1 MPRID
6 TPERR
11 RDFRNSRVLRFA
23 SQADVEQV
31 PEKLQQ
37 QLDGLDAFL
46 TRLTAVG
53 AWCYMIGSF
62 HLLPNDNHSTRWAAH
77 LFLVGGSIS
86 LITSMLDLEEAVSAR
101 ASAFEVFMHAAY
113 VAGSLIYV
121 LATVFFVPEIA
132 SRLGWADLAGSAGF
146 VAGSALLVIASFV
159 NGVHGTLLASTA
171 TFIGCQLYLV
181 GSILYLPGLGCHD
194 TRRTATLCMV
204 LGSLAFAVA
213 SHYPLV
219 HHRRLQ
225 RTSTP
230 SKASARHHRSPLPDF
245 FMVPTSSP
253 HHGRGPQSPHA
264 TPPSP

>member
-1 MPRID
+1 MRG

-23 SQADVEQV
+23 SQSDEV

-46 TRLTAVG
+46 TRLTALG
-53 AWCYMIGSF
+53 AWCYIIGSF

-86 LITSMLDLEEAVSAR
+86 LVTSMLDLEEALTAR
-101 ASAFEVFMHAAY
+101 ASSFELLMHAAY

-121 LATVFFVPEIA
+121 LATVFFVPDIA
-132 SRLGWADLAGSAGF
+132 SRLGWAHLAGSAGF
-146 VAGSALLVIASFV
+146 VAGSALLVVASFI
-159 NGVHGTLLASTA
+159 NGVHGSLLASTA
-171 TFIGCQLYLV
+171 TFLGCQLYLV

-194 TRRTATLCMV
+194 TRRAATLCMV
-204 LGSLAFAVA
+204 LGSIAFAVA

-225 RTSTP
+225 RTLTP
-230 SKASARHHRSPLPDF
+230 NKGASARHHRSPLPEF
-245 FMVPTSSP
+245 FKVPTSSP
-253 HHGRGPQSPHA
+253 HGRGPPRPPHSPRS